1 MKPIHHALVSARLFG
16 GDPMA
21 TLPIHQMFDSSKGA
35 VSDMR
40 HRAALHSV
48 DHGAAV
54 MAMAFPGQIM
64 TGGPLDAQGGVRLY
78 DICEQH
84 VLDDQGQR
92 ATLDDWLLAC
102 EAPAFVTDA
111 SAANSPRQDAR
122 LKRAVWRDDPLSACL
137 QTWGG
142 TPEDY
147 SPVLAYYALPE
158 KFSDHPLAPA
168 VSRNAFAIMLSDQ
181 IFGPALR
188 VTGKR
193 GKPIFVPTRDIGEE
207 IALAAWGMIPNLAD
221 VFRHMRKRDW
231 MMGSKVSRSNE
242 RRKRIAGRQ
251 DLFDPDME
259 GIAAANPAA
268 AS

>member
-16 GDPMA
+16 GDPLA

-54 MAMAFPGQIM
+54 MAMAFPARIM
-64 TGGPLDAQGGVRLY
+64 TGGPLDAQGGVRLH

-92 ATLDDWLLAC
+92 ATLHDWLVAC
-102 EAPAFVTDA
+102 DTPTFVKDA
-111 SAANSPRQDAR
+111 GADGPRQDVR
-122 LKRAVWRDDPLSACL
+122 LKRALWRDDPLAACL
-137 QTWGG
+137 ETWGG
-142 TPEDY
+142 APEDY
-147 SPVLAYYALPE
+147 TSVLAYYALPE

-188 VTGKR
+188 VIGKR
-193 GKPIFVPTRDIGEE
+193 GKHIFVPTRDIGEE

-231 MMGSKVSRSNE
+231 MMGSKVSGSNE

-251 DLFDPDME
+251 DLFEPTLE
-259 GIAAANPAA
+259 GIESADCPHKR
-268 AS
+268 